1 MKKTILLMLLPYMAL
16 AQHDFKAANN
26 AITWTHIFT
35 QEVNAADYASYLLKE
50 LPHATPQTINGDL
63 INGTTAFAPIL
74 LDRKGLPAA
83 YTNEVRFNYTV
94 ALKDGRY
101 RVQVNN
107 IAYKGIAVTIW
118 GVTNDSDTYIDET
131 LIRTRDGELRK
142 NNITSKILQSLHNAL
157 IEKLSYK
164 KPEGW

>member
-107 IAYKGIAVTIW
+107 IAYKGIVITLW
-118 GVTNDSDTYIDET
+118 GVTEDSDTYIDRT

-142 NNITSKILQSLHNAL
+142 NSTTAEILQRLHDAF
-157 IEKLSYK
+157 IEKFTYK